1 MNKTIR
7 FSLLTLLVMLCGTVF
22 ADSYTVDFNK
32 AIATGNHD
40 FRVASN
46 WKHIVHRFND
56 GYFDYWMSYSYGSNT
71 GIDGTGALY
80 AGQQQAGDNSDNE
93 TTYDLLV
100 TPVVSGDITIY
111 VKKNS
116 YGTPFVEFWS
126 LNEDGTAKNA
136 KLYEAKTFQSDSW
149 TAVTYNVETP
159 QRIGIRAQYVYLDNF
174 SAANAVIELE
184 KSIAIVS
191 AVPPAT
197 TGTIYWDQQPNGKVK
212 VSYMVTV
219 TNNGEVDLT
228 VGTPNYS
235 ISVFNRKTNE
245 VYFTVPV
252 PQDLAIG
259 ATSEPFEVFGEVEP
273 TIWPNSNSYIHM
285 DLKENLQGSIT
296 QRAQSQ
302 YKAYEPKFIFRVAE
316 STSSSSISS
325 TQSYGLISEA
335 TTRNFEIRNDGSAPL
350 IIKSITLPEGFTSDN
365 KPEISNEGYSIA
377 KNSALPLNI
386 TLPVDVQ
393 GNFSGNLII
402 TYIDKNGEEQTY
414 TLGFSGSV
422 LAANTWY
429 ADFNNTKSTILFPEG
444 TVAET
449 GIRYDYAWDA
459 GVYNYFLYSYTSDSY
474 ANSNNKFITPK
485 LHANAGD
492 KMVFDVRRDNSSD
505 GKYNLKVFVST
516 DRKTWGEPK
525 FSVTA
530 ADLTSEYQT
539 KEITFNEAGDYYVAF
554 AVYGVRLDNV
564 IGLTKVDVAH
574 DLYIKEVNWPDAS
587 IKSGTSQ
594 SKPTI
599 DIIPLTN
606 EAAANYTVK
615 YVCGETILAEATT
628 ENLTASATSSKKLT
642 INWTPQ
648 VENTTKF
655 EGTKI
660 VIEFTD
666 GTKFETEGFDLTVTN
681 EPIFHFVQTIPT
693 SKWYEPSDYTTP
705 VSFGKTNAAD
715 KKTFYVYNWGSAPLT
730 VKSIVAPEGF
740 TATPT
745 EQFTVTAFDENNMN
759 AAAQAVEITF
769 SATDAGN
776 YSGDMV
782 ITYIDGTGAD
792 KTFTLTI
799 SGTKLDPTK
808 FYANFDDGSWPA
820 GSVYQKNISNS
831 NGGTY
836 NEPNYYITSSSSTD
850 NIFVTPKLTATAG
863 EKLMFDAK
871 LYSSYWS
878 DGKVTV
884 YAATTRDE
892 VLNAEEGTTR
902 VQLFSVSGKDDTNPI
917 TTDYKTFEVTV
928 PTAGDYYF
936 GFEISGRANVD
947 EIYGFKPAAVSHDL
961 KIASSSIPTEG
972 MQNVEYKV
980 SANIQNF
987 GLAEEAA
994 DSYTVTVYV
1003 DNNAV
1008 ATGQTVAIPVNHKLD
1023 DAGAAVSATFRY
1035 PKVGT
1040 FPVYIEV
1047 KAGDYTIATE
1057 PVNVTFAEEIAISE
1071 AIEVGSGTNAS
1082 NTYAP
1087 IDFYNFEQS
1096 RTSDILYTSAQLN
1109 AFGLKAGDKITSL
1122 AFKGSASSA
1131 KTLSNS
1137 SLKAWVALSTGDIT
1151 YNSPDKSAMTEIA
1164 IYNAG
1169 GMAFVSGDNMITM
1182 NLPEAITYDGTSDL
1196 RIYLEGGGN
1205 NEYISLSFAY
1215 DNNYQNMKWSN
1226 NSSMKANPLL
1236 YVTLAAEPA
1245 TISGTVKNS
1254 EGAAIENATVTL
1266 VSADGDNV
1274 QYEGTTDA
1282 EGAYSF
1288 NVIQS
1293 GRTYN
1298 ATVVAEE
1305 YKTATAEI
1313 SFAEGSV
1320 TKNFVLADAN
1330 PLGDANLDGEVTTSD
1345 AVAAV
1350 AFALEKEV
1358 PSEKALKVADVNK
1371 SGAIT
1376 VSDAVGI
1383 VNIALNTEAPAT
1395 ARGEM
1400 EAVNFLTQNGTSLN
1414 LTNST
1419 EFVGFQM
1426 DVTLAEGA
1434 MLNGVSL
1441 TDRAANLQ
1449 VVYNRIADNTYRII
1463 AFSTGNAAIEGNEG
1477 AIFSLNITG
1486 NDNIAISNIE
1496 FADAAANAYALS
1508 LAETTGINGIYAG
1521 GAKVES
1527 YTIGGVKSDKM
1538 RKGMNIVRTADGKVK
1553 KVLVK

>member
-1 MNKTIR
+1 
-7 FSLLTLLVMLCGTVF
+7 MLCGTVF

-56 GYFDYWMSYSYGSNT
+56 GYFDYWMSYSYGNDT

-80 AGQQQAGDNSDNE
+80 AGQQQAGDNSAYE

-197 TGTIYWDQQPNGKVK
+197 TGTIYWDQQANGKVK
-212 VSYMVTV
+212 VGYMVTV

-273 TIWPNSNSYIHM
+273 TIWPNSYTYINM

-681 EPIFHFVQTIPT
+681 EPIFHLVQTIPT
-693 SKWYEPSDYTTP
+693 SKWYEPTDYTTP

-792 KTFTLTI
+792 KTFTLAI

-808 FYANFDDGSWPA
+808 FYANFDDGSWPT
-820 GSVYQKNISNS
+820 GSVYQKNVSNS

-836 NEPNYYITSSSSTD
+836 NDPNYHITSSSSTD
-850 NIFVTPKLTATAG
+850 NIFVTPKLTATIDDTL
-863 EKLMFDAK
+863 KFDAK
-871 LYSSYWS
+871 LYNSNWS
-878 DGKVTV
+878 DGKVVV
-884 YAATTRDE
+884 YAAATRE
-892 VLNAEEGTTR
+892 EILNFDPENDTR
-902 VQLFSVSGKDDTNPI
+902 VPLFSVSGKDLENPM
-917 TTDYKTFEVTV
+917 TTDYQTFDVAIHE
-928 PTAGDYYF
+928 AGDYFF

-947 EIYGFKPAAVSHDL
+947 EIYGFKPTAVSHDL
-961 KIASSSIPTEG
+961 KIASSSIPAEG

-1137 SLKAWVALSTGDIT
+1137 SLKAWVALSTGIIT
-1151 YNSPDKSAMTEIA
+1151 YSSPDKSAMTEIA
-1164 IYNAG
+1164 IFNAG
-1169 GMAFVSGDNMITM
+1169 DMAFVSGDNMITM

-1254 EGAAIENATVTL
+1254 EGTAIENATVTL

-1350 AFALEKEV
+1350 TFALEKEV

-1383 VNIALNTEAPAT
+1383 VNIALNTETPAP

-1400 EAVNFLTQNGTSLN
+1400 EAVNFLTKNGTSLN

-1419 EFVGFQM
+1419 AFVGFQM
-1426 DVTLAEGA
+1426 DVTLTEGA
-1434 MLNGVSL
+1434 LLNDVTL
-1441 TDRAANLQ
+1441 ADRAAKLQ
-1449 VVYNRIADNTYRII
+1449 VVFNRIADNTYRII

-1521 GAKVES
+1521 AANVES
-1527 YTIGGVKSDKM
+1527 YTVGGVKNDKM

>member
-1 MNKTIR
+1 M
-7 FSLLTLLVMLCGTVF
+7 LLVMLCGTVY
-22 ADSYTVDFNK
+22 ADAYTADFNT
-32 AIATGNHD
+32 AITTSSHD
-40 FRVASN
+40 FKVASN
-46 WKHIVHRFND
+46 WKHIVHRYND
-56 GYFDYWMSYSYGSNT
+56 GYFDYWMSYSYGATT
-71 GIDGTGALY
+71 GVNGSGALY
-80 AGQQQAGDNSDNE
+80 AGEQRAGDNTDNE
-93 TTYDLLV
+93 VTYDMLV
-100 TPVVSGDITIY
+100 TPVVSGDVTIY

-116 YGTPFVEFWS
+116 NGTPFIEFWS
-126 LNEDGTAKNA
+126 LNETGTAKNV
-136 KLYEAKTFQSDSW
+136 KLHEVKTFEANAW
-149 TAVTYNVETP
+149 VAVTYQVATP
-159 QRIGIRAQYVYLDNF
+159 QRIGIRAQYLYLDNF
-174 SAANAVIELE
+174 SATNAVIEPE
-184 KSIAIVS
+184 KSISITS
-191 AVPPAT
+191 AEPSAT
-197 TGTIYWDQQPNGKVK
+197 NGTIYWDQQANGKVK
-212 VSYMVTV
+212 VSYTVTV

-228 VGTPNYS
+228 QGTPNYS

-259 ATSEPFEVFGEVEP
+259 ANSEPFEVAGEVEP
-273 TIWPNSNSYIHM
+273 TTWTNSYTYINM
-285 DLKENLQGSIT
+285 DLKENLQGSIIL
-296 QRAQSQ
+296 RAQSH

-316 STSSSSISS
+316 STSTSSLNS
-325 TQSYGLISEA
+325 TQAYGLISEA
-335 TTRNFEIRNDGSAPL
+335 TTRKFEIRNDGTAPL
-350 IIKSITLPEGFTSDN
+350 IIKSISLPEGFTSDN
-365 KPEISNEGYSIA
+365 KPEIPEGGYTIA
-377 KNSALPLNI
+377 KNTALPLNI
-386 TLPVDVQ
+386 TLPVDAR
-393 GNFSGNLII
+393 GNFSGDLVI
-402 TYIDKNGEEQTY
+402 TYLDKNNEEQTY
-414 TLGFSGSV
+414 TLGFSGNV

-429 ADFNNTKSTILFPEG
+429 VDFDNTKSSILFAEG
-444 TVAET
+444 SVAES
-449 GIRYDYAWDA
+449 GIRYDYSYDA
-459 GVYNYFLYSYTSDSY
+459 GLYNYYLYSYTSDSY
-474 ANSNNKFITPK
+474 ANANNKFITPK
-485 LHANAGD
+485 LHASAGD
-492 KMVFDVRRDNSSD
+492 KLVFDVRRDNS
-505 GKYNLKVFVST
+505 GEEKYNLKVYVST

-525 FSVTA
+525 FTVSA
-530 ADLTSEYQT
+530 ANLTSSFQT
-539 KEITFNEAGDYYVAF
+539 KEITFDEEGDYYVAF
-554 AVYGVRLDNV
+554 AVYGVRIDNV
-564 IGLTKVDVAH
+564 IGLTKVDVSH
-574 DLYIKEVNWPDAS
+574 DLYIKSVSWPDAS

-594 SKPTI
+594 SKPTV

-606 EAAANYTVK
+606 ETAGNYTVK
-615 YVCGETILAEATT
+615 YVSGETVLAEGIPVA
-628 ENLTASATSSKKLT
+628 LTASATSSKT
-642 INWTPQ
+642 FTFNWTPQ
-648 VENTTKF
+648 VENTTTYK
-655 EGTKI
+655 GSKI
-660 VIEFTD
+660 VFEFTD
-666 GTKFETEGFDLTVTN
+666 GKKFETEGFDLTVTN
-681 EPIFHFVQTIPT
+681 EPIFHFVNAIP
-693 SKWYEPSDYTTP
+693 SGKWNEPTDHTTP
-705 VSFGKTNAAD
+705 VSFGKTNAAE

-730 VKSIVAPEGF
+730 VKSIAAPEGF
-740 TATPT
+740 TATPA
-745 EQFTVTAFDENNMN
+745 EQFTVVAFDENNLS
-759 AAAQAVEITF
+759 AAAQPVEITF
-769 SATDAGN
+769 SATHPATYN
-776 YSGDMV
+776 GDMV
-782 ITYIDGTGAD
+782 ITYIDGTGAE
-792 KTFTLTI
+792 KTFTLPI

-808 FYANFDDGSWPA
+808 YYANFDDQNWPA
-820 GSVYQKNISNS
+820 GSVYQKNIEMI

-836 NEPNYYITSSSSTD
+836 SEPNYHITASSSTE
-850 NIFVTPKLTATAG
+850 NIFVTPKLTAASNDTL
-863 EKLMFDAK
+863 KFDAK
-871 LYSSYWS
+871 LYNSNWA
-878 DGKVTV
+878 DGKIVV
-884 YAATTRDE
+884 YAAATR
-892 VLNAEEGTTR
+892 EEILDFDPENDTR
-902 VQLFSVSGKDDTNPI
+902 KPLFSVSGKDIEYPI
-917 TTDYKTFEVTV
+917 ISDYRTFKV
-928 PTAGDYYF
+928 PVNVAGDYYF
-936 GFEISGRANVD
+936 GFEISGRPYMD
-947 EIYGFKPAAVSHDL
+947 EIYGLEPTAVAHDL
-961 KIASSSIPTEG
+961 KIASSSIPAEG

-1137 SLKAWVALSTGDIT
+1137 SLKAWVALSTGIIT
-1151 YNSPDKSAMTEIA
+1151 YSSPDKSAMTEIA
-1164 IYNAG
+1164 IFNAG
-1169 GMAFVSGDNMITM
+1169 DMAFVSGDNMITM

-1254 EGAAIENATVTL
+1254 EGTAIENATVTL

-1350 AFALEKEV
+1350 TFALEKEV

-1383 VNIALNTEAPAT
+1383 VNIALNTETPAP

-1400 EAVNFLTQNGTSLN
+1400 EAVNFLTKNGTSLN

-1419 EFVGFQM
+1419 AFVGFQM
-1426 DVTLAEGA
+1426 DVTLTEGA
-1434 MLNGVSL
+1434 LLNDVTL
-1441 TDRAANLQ
+1441 ADRAAKLQ
-1449 VVYNRIADNTYRII
+1449 VVFNRIADNTYRII

-1521 GAKVES
+1521 AANVES
-1527 YTIGGVKSDKM
+1527 YTVGGVKNDKM